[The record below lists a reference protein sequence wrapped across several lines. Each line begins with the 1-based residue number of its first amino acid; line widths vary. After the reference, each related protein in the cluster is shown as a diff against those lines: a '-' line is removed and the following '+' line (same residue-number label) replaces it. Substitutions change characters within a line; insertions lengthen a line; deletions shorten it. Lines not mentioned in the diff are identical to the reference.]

1 MANQLTEYFDAL
13 ERLTN
18 GRPSKVP
25 KGTKITNDS
34 VSVEAGRGK
43 GSIKK
48 SRAVFA
54 ELIAAIDDAANAQ
67 VDPEAELKARVVS
80 AKGSASKYRALWE
93 EALARE
99 ASLLWEVYQL
109 KSQLAKLTGGKVLPL
124 RGRGTKKPS
133 TSGD

>member
-1 MANQLTEYFDAL
+1 MANQLSEYFDAL
-13 ERLTN
+13 ERLKN

-48 SRAVFA
+48 SRPIFA
-54 ELIAAIDDAANAQ
+54 ELIAAIEDAANAE

-80 AKGSASKYRALWE
+80 AKGSAAKYRALWE
-93 EALARE
+93 DALARE

-109 KSQLAKLTGGKVLPL
+109 KSQLSKLTGGKVLPL
-124 RGRGTKKPS
+124 RGRGTKKLS
-133 TSGD
+133 S